1 MSGANVGYL
10 MTLVLR
16 LCKASE
22 DAEDVNPLEVA
33 KVCVQNGRKE
43 LALLLLHI
51 PLTDNLATSAG
62 LVLVNPWEE
71 VLDICIL
78 RKSELEDAGM
88 GFREFKSFT
97 LDATITR
104 RRGDEEERR
113 RLRSESYYVA
123 VLDTVDIRTSTRY
136 RKAFVYY
143 LTLLGGSYVQF
154 NVFIIL
160 DTEWIDNVVK
170 TLCQS

>member
-1 MSGANVGYL
+1 MSEANIGCL
-10 MTLVLR
+10 MTLALR

-22 DAEDVNPLEVA
+22 DVEDRNPLEVA
-33 KVCVQNGRKE
+33 KICAQNGRKE
-43 LALLLLHI
+43 IALLLLHI
-51 PLTDNLATSAG
+51 PLTHNLATSAG

-78 RKSELEDAGM
+78 KKSELENAGT
-88 GFREFKSFT
+88 GIKELKSFT
-97 LDATITR
+97 LDATITS
-104 RRGDEEERR
+104 RRGEEEERR

-123 VLDTVDIRTSTRY
+123 VLDAVDVRTNTRY

-143 LTLLGGSYVQF
+143 LALLGGYIQF

-160 DTEWIDNVVK
+160 DTQWIENVVR